1 MVPSRGGTADDVPP
15 RSSRGLPRVSDLDD
29 LDDADDVRAH
39 FWLYAVFFL
48 LTMAQAL
55 PLTAVQVL
63 LNRDLGLERRPE
75 LVNRFFAVEF
85 SMSTLKPLYA
95 ALSDL
100 CPIRGLRRV
109 PYMILG
115 AVAHAAARQGFARV
129 VDVGGL
135 YVAGVL
141 SVVFFSICETG
152 ADGALVQISAGDPKR
167 SMRAQARG
175 MMVRSAGSLVAT
187 ALSVPLLAAAT
198 ARTCVALAGCFSLAA
213 AAAASRVRE
222 DANRRDRNAASERE
236 TSVDANGR
244 TANGRTANGRTANG
258 RTANGRTANGR
269 TANGR
274 TANAAAASLRALA
287 PCLTPRVGRAAAFV
301 FAYRIP
307 PTALVTFT
315 SFTYERF
322 DLPNWS
328 YAALLLVSTVGGVAA
343 AWAYGRASRTLTLA
357 ASFVAGA
364 AVDAVCGLAR
374 LAVIDADDGVSA
386 PAVALAAS
394 SLVTSFGIM
403 FGYMPILALAARVA
417 PPGLE
422 AFGYALLL
430 FVADAATSTGSML
443 AAELTR
449 ALGIGEGEGR
459 SWSNLAAFVW
469 MCAVMKLAPLA
480 LVSLAEENR
489 GTDGDRYRRHEDED
503 EDEDDDGERALGERK
518 ANAGGGDAE
527 DGDVEEESDA
537 ARLLT
542 SRACGGSSGS
552 RGSESGRGA
561 VRSRVR
567 DTLVSHVVY

>member
-1 MVPSRGGTADDVPP
+1 M
-15 RSSRGLPRVSDLDD
+15 
-29 LDDADDVRAH
+29 
-39 FWLYAVFFL
+39 
-48 LTMAQAL
+48 
-55 PLTAVQVL
+55 
-63 LNRDLGLERRPE
+63 
-75 LVNRFFAVEF
+75 
-85 SMSTLKPLYA
+85 
-95 ALSDL
+95 
-100 CPIRGLRRV
+100 
-109 PYMILG
+109 
-115 AVAHAAARQGFARV
+115 
-129 VDVGGL
+129 
-135 YVAGVL
+135 
-141 SVVFFSICETG
+141 
-152 ADGALVQISAGDPKR
+152 
-167 SMRAQARG
+167 
-175 MMVRSAGSLVAT
+175 
-187 ALSVPLLAAAT
+187 
-198 ARTCVALAGCFSLAA
+198 
-213 AAAASRVRE
+213 
-222 DANRRDRNAASERE
+222 
-236 TSVDANGR
+236 DANGR
-244 TANGRTANGRTANG
+244 TANGRTANGRPANG
-258 RTANGRTANGR
+258 RTANGRI
-269 TANGR
+269 
-274 TANAAAASLRALA
+274 ANAAAASLRALA

-322 DLPNWS
+322 HLPNWS

-386 PAVALAAS
+386 PVVALAAS

-542 SRACGGSSGS
+542 SRA
-552 RGSESGRGA
+552 
-561 VRSRVR
+561 
-567 DTLVSHVVY
+567 

>member
-1 MVPSRGGTADDVPP
+1 MSRAREGTAADVPP
-15 RSSRGLPRVSDLDD
+15 RPPRGRPRASDLDD
-29 LDDADDVRAH
+29 ADDADDVRAH

-55 PLTAVQVL
+55 PLTAIQVL

-115 AVAHAAARQGFARV
+115 AVAHAAALQGFARV

-135 YVAGVL
+135 YVAGVF
-141 SVVFFSICETG
+141 SVVFYAVCETG
-152 ADGALVQISAGDPKR
+152 ADGALVQLSAGHPER

-187 ALSVPLLAAAT
+187 ALSVPLLAAVS
-198 ARTCVALAGCFSLAA
+198 ARSCVAIAGCFALAA

-222 DANRRDRNAASERE
+222 LPDANRRDAASHSEYRTSNAASAN
-236 TSVDANGR
+236 DANANASTARAWIARCSGR
-244 TANGRTANGRTANG
+244 TLAPI
-258 RTANGRTANGR
+258 
-269 TANGR
+269 
-274 TANAAAASLRALA
+274 RALA
-287 PCLTPRVGRAAAFV
+287 SRLAPRVGWAAAFV
-301 FAYRIP
+301 FAYRLP

-322 DLPNWS
+322 ALSDWA
-328 YAALLLVSTVGGVAA
+328 YAALLLVSTAGSVAA
-343 AWAYGRASRTLTLA
+343 SWAYGGASRRLSLE

-364 AVDAVCGLAR
+364 VVDAACSLAR
-374 LAVIDADDGVSA
+374 LFVVAEAKAEGSVAA
-386 PAVALAAS
+386 PAGALVAS
-394 SLVTSFGIM
+394 SLVTSFGMM

-430 FVADAATSTGSML
+430 FVADLATSTGSML

-449 ALGIGEGEGR
+449 ALGLGEGEGR

-469 MCAVMKLAPLA
+469 MCAAMKFAPLA
-480 LVSLAEENR
+480 LVSLAGENR
-489 GTDGDRYRRHEDED
+489 GADGDQYRRHEDED
-503 EDEDDDGERALGERK
+503 EDDARAREEMKAIVGGVSEDAEGRAEEAR
-518 ANAGGGDAE
+518 GGD
-527 DGDVEEESDA
+527 DEEESDA
-537 ARLLT
+537 ARLLP
-542 SRACGGSSGS
+542 SRA
-552 RGSESGRGA
+552 
-561 VRSRVR
+561 
-567 DTLVSHVVY
+567 

>member
-29 LDDADDVRAH
+29 LDDLDDADDADDAEDVRAH

-75 LVNRFFAVEF
+75 LVNRFAVEF

-152 ADGALVQISAGDPKR
+152 ADGALVQISLRRSETVHARPGARHDGPKR
-167 SMRAQARG
+167 GESRGHGVERSAPRGGDGENVRRARRMLLARRRRRRVARARG
-175 MMVRSAGSLVAT
+175 RQPTRSKRGIGTRNVGGRVGGRERANRERTNRERAT
-187 ALSVPLLAAAT
+187 RERANRERANRERRRRL
-198 ARTCVALAGCFSLAA
+198 
-213 AAAASRVRE
+213 ASRARAVSHAPRRTRGGVRLRVPHSPDGARHVHLVHVRAIPPPE
-222 DANRRDRNAASERE
+222 LVLRRAP
-236 TSVDANGR
+236 VGVHGGR
-244 TANGRTANGRTANG
+244 RR
-258 RTANGRTANGR
+258 R
-269 TANGR
+269 
-274 TANAAAASLRALA
+274 
-287 PCLTPRVGRAAAFV
+287 RVGVRA
-301 FAYRIP
+301 
-307 PTALVTFT
+307 
-315 SFTYERF
+315 
-322 DLPNWS
+322 
-328 YAALLLVSTVGGVAA
+328 
-343 AWAYGRASRTLTLA
+343 RASRTLTLA

-386 PAVALAAS
+386 PVVALAAS

-430 FVADAATSTGSML
+430 FVADLATSTGSML

-503 EDEDDDGERALGERK
+503 EDEDDDDERALGERK

-527 DGDVEEESDA
+527 DVDVEEESDA
-537 ARLLT
+537 ALLLT
-542 SRACGGSSGS
+542 SRA
-552 RGSESGRGA
+552 
-561 VRSRVR
+561 
-567 DTLVSHVVY
+567 

>member
-29 LDDADDVRAH
+29 LDDADDADDVRAH

-236 TSVDANGR
+236 TSVDASVD
-244 TANGRTANGRTANG
+244 ANGRTANGRTANG
-258 RTANGRTANGR
+258 RTANGRIANGRTANGR

-274 TANAAAASLRALA
+274 IANAAAASLRALA

-322 DLPNWS
+322 HLPNWS

-430 FVADAATSTGSML
+430 FVADLATSTGSML

-489 GTDGDRYRRHEDED
+489 GTEGDRYRRHEDED
-503 EDEDDDGERALGERK
+503 EDDDDDGEQALGERK

-527 DGDVEEESDA
+527 DVDVEEESDA

-542 SRACGGSSGS
+542 SRA
-552 RGSESGRGA
+552 
-561 VRSRVR
+561 
-567 DTLVSHVVY
+567 

>member
-236 TSVDANGR
+236 TSVDASVD
-244 TANGRTANGRTANG
+244 ANGRTANGRTANG

-269 TANGR
+269 IANGRTANGR
-274 TANAAAASLRALA
+274 TANGRIANAAAASLRALA

-322 DLPNWS
+322 HLPNWS

-430 FVADAATSTGSML
+430 FVADLATSTGSML

-489 GTDGDRYRRHEDED
+489 GTEGDRYRRHEDED
-503 EDEDDDGERALGERK
+503 EDDDDDGEQALGERK

-527 DGDVEEESDA
+527 DVDVEEESDA

-542 SRACGGSSGS
+542 SRA
-552 RGSESGRGA
+552 
-561 VRSRVR
+561 
-567 DTLVSHVVY
+567 

>member
-222 DANRRDRNAASERE
+222 DANRRDPNAASERE
-236 TSVDANGR
+236 TSVDASVDANGR

-258 RTANGRTANGR
+258 RIANGRTANGR

-274 TANAAAASLRALA
+274 IANAAAASLRALA

-322 DLPNWS
+322 HLPNWS

-430 FVADAATSTGSML
+430 FVADLATSTGSML

-489 GTDGDRYRRHEDED
+489 GTEGDRYRRHEDED
-503 EDEDDDGERALGERK
+503 EDDDDDGERALGERK

-527 DGDVEEESDA
+527 DVDVEEESDA

-542 SRACGGSSGS
+542 SRA
-552 RGSESGRGA
+552 
-561 VRSRVR
+561 
-567 DTLVSHVVY
+567 